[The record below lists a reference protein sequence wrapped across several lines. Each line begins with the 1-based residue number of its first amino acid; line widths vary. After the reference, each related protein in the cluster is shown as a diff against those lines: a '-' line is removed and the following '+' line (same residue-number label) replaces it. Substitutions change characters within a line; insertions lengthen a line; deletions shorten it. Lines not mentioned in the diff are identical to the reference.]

1 MKISIRRLKEV
12 IHLTIIIKGA
22 LNPLLLAAVEF
33 CRLNMKAVGDSYAD
47 DDDDYDDDYDDFD
60 AEDYDSDDST
70 VVINGKRVY
79 VPSSQ
84 R

>member
-1 MKISIRRLKEV
+1 MIRLTKFSSDGRLWVECDDDTVDICITETDYGYSYTISF
-12 IHLTIIIKGA
+12 
-22 LNPLLLAAVEF
+22 N
-33 CRLNMKAVGDSYAD
+33 SY
-47 DDDDYDDDYDDFD
+47 DDDYDDDFD
-60 AEDYDSDDST
+60 ADDYDSDDST